1 MNPIIASTSHTLL
14 KSKSLLNELS
24 DQQLSDTTVSP
35 YYSCVGSHIRHILD
49 FFDCILDG
57 MTSGTIDLT
66 ARNRDELIASNC
78 NYAVENVDRIL
89 NRLYS
94 LNTDFDTPFDVVDDL
109 GQGSITVR
117 HTLGGVLA
125 QANSHTIHHYAII
138 SYILD
143 RLQIEVRDATFGY
156 NPTTP
161 ITVKN

>member
-14 KSKSLLNELS
+14 KSKSLLNELN
-24 DQQLSDTTVSP
+24 DEQLSDTTVSP

-57 MTSGTIDLT
+57 MTSGTINLT
-66 ARNRDELIASNC
+66 ARKRDELIAGNC
-78 NYAVENVDRIL
+78 IYAVENVDRIL
-89 NRLYS
+89 HRLQG
-94 LNTDFDTPFDVVDDL
+94 LDIDFDTPLNVVDDL
-109 GQGSITVR
+109 GQGQITVK

-143 RLQIEVRDATFGY
+143 RLKIEVKDETFGY

-161 ITVKN
+161 LAVKN